1 MHCALQ
7 TIDIVALLC
16 SELAG
21 DIQQNG
27 GSSPERQNIAAFA
40 RTCKIFL
47 DPAHDLLWSNQ
58 RNTMMNILMCMPSDL
73 WISPTATDVK
83 YLEISRRI
91 TATDWAR
98 PLIYMRRVKTFAYST
113 QTMPS
118 PRLLEAL
125 CLSFPEEHLFP
136 NLRKFYWQTPKSP
149 HAPYVPLFLSPTIT
163 RTIFAFSESDHDL
176 SLLWNLASECPNITD
191 ASIYCLAV
199 PSVSQFV
206 LRLTAIESL
215 EIQDLDQSAFEYLA
229 RLRTLT
235 SLELRRP
242 GSFNPACE
250 ICKGDVFVSL
260 RRLNFGTIAP
270 EAVARF
276 LRPFRDSPLI
286 SLTKNCPRTTLRDL
300 RVRSTDLV
308 VSRTRHTEPQI
319 IRDAMMR
326 PLLGL
331 SALTS
336 LYLSSRD
343 GFDLDDTTFADMAAS
358 WPHIERLELMTLSE
372 YEGFTPR
379 ATLRSLY
386 SFARHCP
393 RLERLQILFDAT
405 SVPLASEDADL
416 VHGAL
421 RSLALGRSPIS
432 APIVGDVA
440 AFLCSL
446 FPNLG
451 ALATGHHEWESDR
464 HMDEEFLDD
473 RVRYHRRWKE
483 VERLLPAHVVEEDDD
498 DSDDEEEDEED

>member
-1 MHCALQ
+1 
-7 TIDIVALLC
+7 
-16 SELAG
+16 
-21 DIQQNG
+21 
-27 GSSPERQNIAAFA
+27 
-40 RTCKIFL
+40 
-47 DPAHDLLWSNQ
+47 
-58 RNTMMNILMCMPSDL
+58 
-73 WISPTATDVK
+73 
-83 YLEISRRI
+83 
-91 TATDWAR
+91 
-98 PLIYMRRVKTFAYST
+98 
-113 QTMPS
+113 
-118 PRLLEAL
+118 
-125 CLSFPEEHLFP
+125 
-136 NLRKFYWQTPKSP
+136 
-149 HAPYVPLFLSPTIT
+149 
-163 RTIFAFSESDHDL
+163 
-176 SLLWNLASECPNITD
+176 
-191 ASIYCLAV
+191 
-199 PSVSQFV
+199 
-206 LRLTAIESL
+206 
-215 EIQDLDQSAFEYLA
+215 
-229 RLRTLT
+229 
-235 SLELRRP
+235 
-242 GSFNPACE
+242 
-250 ICKGDVFVSL
+250 
-260 RRLNFGTIAP
+260 
-270 EAVARF
+270 
-276 LRPFRDSPLI
+276 
-286 SLTKNCPRTTLRDL
+286 
-300 RVRSTDLV
+300 
-308 VSRTRHTEPQI
+308 
-319 IRDAMMR
+319 MMR